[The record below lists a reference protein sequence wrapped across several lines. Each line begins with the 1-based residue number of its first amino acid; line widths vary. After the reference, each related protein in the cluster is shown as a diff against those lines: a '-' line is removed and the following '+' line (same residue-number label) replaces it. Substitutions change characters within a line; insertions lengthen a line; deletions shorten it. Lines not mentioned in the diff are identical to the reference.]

1 MANVSVTRP
10 YIYLIDIQIMQRLH
24 ALATLH
30 FTFQILSVFYFDIEL
45 GSEIIAHLASIYV
58 YIFKLWT
65 IFVKPKIW
73 ATTKICEWTYLGCL
87 K

>member
-45 GSEIIAHLASIYV
+45 GSEIIAHLAWWIYLHRYMSIYLN
-58 YIFKLWT
+58 YGQFS
-65 IFVKPKIW
+65 
-73 ATTKICEWTYLGCL
+73 
-87 K
+87 